1 MKPDIH
7 PKYVE
12 TAITCACGSVAKTRS
27 TVKDLKVEICSA
39 CHPLFTGTQKIIDT
53 EGRVERF
60 KKRYQKIEKKEEKP
74 AVKAAA
80 KTKAKTKG
88 AA

>member
-1 MKPDIH
+1 MKTDIH
-7 PKYVE
+7 PSYIE
-12 TAITCACGSVAKTRS
+12 TAISCACGSVVKTRP
-27 TVKDLKVEICSA
+27 TVKDLKVDICSA
-39 CHPLFTGTQKIIDT
+39 CHPLFTGTQKIVDT

-74 AVKAAA
+74 AVKAPA
-80 KTKAKTKG
+80 KAKTKG